1 MPVPTVT
8 YPGIYLN
15 EVQSSNPIVLGVTT
29 ASTAF
34 VDFFPCGPVGP
45 SNAPVAYQ
53 INSWSQFQ
61 SVYGGLDTRSEAS
74 YGIMQYFTN
83 GGQGAWGVRGVSP
96 HAVPAR
102 WAPSP
107 RAPATS
113 PVSLMFSASS
123 PGVWGNNVQVA
134 ITSPIPP
141 VGSLTPTPD
150 RFNLTVQEVVN
161 GSVVDTETYLNLTLN
176 PTD

>member
-34 VDFFPCGPVGP
+34 VDFSPRGPVGP

-83 GGQGAWGVRGVSP
+83 GGQVAWVVRVVSP
-96 HAVPAR
+96 DAVTAS
-102 WAPSP
+102 WTASTS
-107 RAPATS
+107 APATS

-134 ITSPIPP
+134 I
-141 VGSLTPTPD
+141 
-150 RFNLTVQEVVN
+150 
-161 GSVVDTETYLNLTLN
+161 
-176 PTD
+176 